1 MNIITLE
8 NIHKSYSEKT
18 LLNNISLGI
27 NDGDKIGL
35 IGINGT
41 GKSTFLKVVAGK
53 DEFFDG
59 NITKGK
65 NVRIEYLSQNPQFKS
80 GATVLEQIFR
90 GDTREMKLLME
101 YEDLLEKINSCNSE
115 DFDELNNKLIKL
127 QGEIDSLNLW
137 DLESEAKSILNKLG
151 ISNYNEKI
159 DNLSGGQKK
168 RVALASALI
177 TPCELLILDEPTNHL
192 DAKSIEWLEEFLN
205 ARKGALLIITHD
217 RYFLDRVA
225 NRIIELDRGNLYS
238 YPGNYTAF
246 LEKKVERLETEQV
259 QEEKREALIRNEL
272 KWVRRG
278 AKARTTKQKARL
290 QRFDDLV
297 NTKSI
302 ERQEDVHMSFVG
314 TRLGKKVVE
323 LYDVCK
329 SFDKKELI
337 KDFNYIFLRDDRIG
351 IIGENGAG
359 KTTLVNLIRGVLP
372 LDSGTIEIG
381 DTVKIG
387 CFAQDNSNIDH
398 SLRVIDYVKEG
409 GEYIPTEDGT
419 KITAS
424 SMCERFLFD
433 SIMQYTPIEKLSG
446 GERRRLHLLRVLME
460 SPNFLIL
467 DEPTNDLDIETL
479 KILEAFLDDF
489 IGVVIVVS
497 HDRYFLDRICNKIFS
512 YEANGKIK
520 EYNGNYSDFLIA
532 KEIEKFEESNQN
544 SISDKSSN
552 GSKKQGKE
560 RIKSKDDRPKF
571 TFKEQK
577 EFETIDNDI
586 ANLEQNMEDVE
597 KQLEKN
603 ATNYGKLNE
612 LIKEK
617 EQIQQELEHKYERWE
632 YLNEI
637 AAAIEEYNLNK
648 NK

>member
-8 NIHKSYSEKT
+8 NIYKSYSEKI

-35 IGINGT
+35 IGINGA
-41 GKSTFLKVVAGK
+41 GKSTFLKVVGGR

-59 NITKGK
+59 SITKGK
-65 NVRIEYLSQNPQFKS
+65 NVRIEYLSQNPDFKS

-90 GDTREMKLLME
+90 GDTKEMKLLME
-101 YEDLLEKINSCNSE
+101 YEDILVKINTCNGE
-115 DFDELNNKLIKL
+115 EFNKLNDKLIKL
-127 QGEIDSLNLW
+127 QGQIDSFNLW

-151 ISNYNEKI
+151 ISNYNEI
-159 DNLSGGQKK
+159 MDNLSGGQKK

-192 DAKSIEWLEEFLN
+192 DAESIEWLEEFLN
-205 ARKGALLIITHD
+205 TRKGALLMITHD
-217 RYFLDRVA
+217 RYFLDRVT
-225 NRIIELDRGNLYS
+225 NRIIELDRGNLYT

-259 QEEKREALIRNEL
+259 KEEKRDALIRNEL

-290 QRFDDLV
+290 QRFDELV

-302 ERQEDVHMSFVG
+302 EIKDNVDISFVG
-314 TRLGKKVVE
+314 SRLGKKIVE
-323 LYDVCK
+323 LYDVNK
-329 SFDKKELI
+329 SFDKKQII
-337 KDFNYIFLRDDRIG
+337 KDFNYLFLRDDRIG
-351 IIGENGAG
+351 IVGENGAG
-359 KTTLVNLIRGVLP
+359 KTTLVNLIRGLIP
-372 LDSGTIEIG
+372 LDSGRIEIG
-381 DTVKIG
+381 DTVKVG
-387 CFAQDNSNIDH
+387 CFAQDNAHIDH
-398 SLRVIDYVKEG
+398 NLRVIDYVKEG

-433 SIMQYTPIEKLSG
+433 STMQYTPIEKLSG
-446 GERRRLHLLRVLME
+446 GEKRRLHLLRVLME

-479 KILEAFLDDF
+479 KILESFLDEF
-489 IGVVIVVS
+489 MGIVIVVS

-512 YEANGKIK
+512 YEGDGLIK

-532 KEIEKFEESNQN
+532 KEIEKNN
-544 SISDKSSN
+544 KSLENEKSTN
-552 GSKKQGKE
+552 KVKKE
-560 RIKSKDDRPKF
+560 RVKNKEDKPKF

-577 EFETIDNDI
+577 EFETIDGDI
-586 ANLEQNMEDVE
+586 STLESKIEHLD
-597 KQLEKN
+597 KDLEKN

-612 LIKEK
+612 LMKEK
-617 EQIQQELEHKYERWE
+617 ESLEQELEQKYERWE

-637 AAAIEEYNLNK
+637 AASIEEYNSK
-648 NK
+648 KKQ